1 MYSIHS
7 MSSSGMITPNN
18 LRHVVDHVIRP
29 LHYDMYQI
37 ELSACL
43 SNSRLESNAWLKIM
57 GPYILCSHH
66 AIKTTVWPV
75 SKPTWLVSASKKN
88 LEIEKL
94 LDDRVGPVRLDRV
107 VRSNPSMPVDWDVR
121 THHHRLRP
129 CQGLSIG
136 CYVSLDHRHVVRGE
150 VACSPLCSSELLLLP
165 GQPPDASTSHKV
177 TCDGHA
183 PRHRTNPDR
192 VQVIWCPV
200 PPKPPPGL
208 TGGLVV
214 GRGPE
219 LHRRNSP
226 IHSQQ
231 LGLLDQGCG
240 RWGQMRSKL
249 WGCLECCNP
258 RFKKERFNDDNLIAE
273 FQNWWRKC

>member
-1 MYSIHS
+1 MT
-7 MSSSGMITPNN
+7 GFG
-18 LRHVVDHVIRP
+18 L
-29 LHYDMYQI
+29 Q
-37 ELSACL
+37 
-43 SNSRLESNAWLKIM
+43 
-57 GPYILCSHH
+57 
-66 AIKTTVWPV
+66 
-75 SKPTWLVSASKKN
+75 KN

-240 RWGQMRSKL
+240 R
-249 WGCLECCNP
+249 
-258 RFKKERFNDDNLIAE
+258 
-273 FQNWWRKC
+273 